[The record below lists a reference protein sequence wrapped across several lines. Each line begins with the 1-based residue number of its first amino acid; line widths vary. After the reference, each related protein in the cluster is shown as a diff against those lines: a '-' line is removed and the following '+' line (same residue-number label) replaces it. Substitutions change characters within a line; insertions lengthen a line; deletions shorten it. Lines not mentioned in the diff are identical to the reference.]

1 MAILNSQQS
10 AALTQQLETLLQSAN
25 PSTEQIAALVNTV
38 LGGPNSVGSLT
49 TSTSQITAGVYKRFN
64 PTFDLVDQP
73 EIVTTGLWSGGGGSL
88 EEFYT
93 SSIQVDQQSGLYY
106 WNVYQEEPSG
116 STEDIAEIQFALA
129 YGHRFGSGS
138 VSRDNDDDALFP
150 TLAIYGQYRTLLL
163 ENTGS
168 IFQFLS
174 STLGT
179 TTGSNDIYVMNFA
192 RSRYRE
198 QVDAGNLEFNL
209 SGSNGVFTFIDDSG
223 KKFGDSLGRPGRI
236 FNIVSGSL
244 NLGTASESTIIT
256 PTGSNGAGFGVFYPD
271 QGIIILNPSAIHSII
286 GNSKNAANESSLIE
300 LGVDADKQNQAL
312 LFNALDGGGDF
323 EARRT
328 ETISTKHYFV
338 RATNQEFNFSNNP
351 TYLKADGTFA
361 EPSFEG
367 DPKVFITT
375 IGLYNDSNELLAVGK
390 VSQPIAK
397 DFGKE
402 VLIKVRLDF

>member
-1 MAILNSQQS
+1 MAILNSQQ
-10 AALTQQLETLLQSAN
+10 AASLTQQLETLLQSAN
-25 PSTEQIAALVNTV
+25 PSTEQIAALVNQV
-38 LGGPNSVGSLT
+38 LGGANAVGALT
-49 TSTSQITAGVYKRFN
+49 TSTSQLTAGVYKRFN

-73 EIVTTGLWSGGGGSL
+73 EIVTTGLWSGGAGSL
-88 EEFYT
+88 TNFFT
-93 SSIQVDQQSGLYY
+93 SSVQVVQQSGKYY
-106 WNVYQEEPSG
+106 WNVYQENPSG
-116 STEDIAEIQFALA
+116 SDTAEIQFAIA

-138 VSRDNDDDALFP
+138 VSRDIDDDALYP
-150 TLAIYGQYRTLLL
+150 TLATYGQYRTLLL

-168 IFQFLS
+168 VFQFLS

-179 TTGSNDIYVMNFA
+179 TTGSDDIYVMNFA
-192 RSRYRE
+192 RARYRE
-198 QVDAGNLEFNL
+198 KVDAGNLEFSL

-223 KKFGDSLGRPGRI
+223 KKFGDTLGRSGRI

-244 NLGTASESTIIT
+244 NLGTDSEATVVTS
-256 PTGSNGAGFGVFYPD
+256 TGSNGAGFGLFYPD
-271 QGIIILNPSAIHSII
+271 QGIVILNPSSIHSVI
-286 GNSKNAANESSLIE
+286 GNSRNAANASSLIDY
-300 LGVDADKQNQAL
+300 GTDADKQNQSL
-312 LFNALDGGGDF
+312 LFNALKGGADF

-351 TYLKADGTFA
+351 TYLNEDGTFI
-361 EPSFEG
+361 EPSFVGE
-367 DPKVFITT
+367 PKVFITT
-375 IGLYNDSNELLAVGK
+375 VGLYNDANELLAVGK

>member
-1 MAILNSQQS
+1 MAILNSQQAS
-10 AALTQQLETLLQSAN
+10 ALAQQLETLLQSAN
-25 PSTEQIAALVNTV
+25 PSTEQIAALVNQI
-38 LGGPNSVGSLT
+38 LGGTTAAGALT

-73 EIVTTGLWSGGGGSL
+73 EIVTTGLWSGGAGSL
-88 EEFYT
+88 TNFFT
-93 SSIQVDQQSGLYY
+93 SSVQVNQQSGLYY
-106 WNVYQEEPSG
+106 WNVYQENPSG
-116 STEDIAEIQFALA
+116 SDTAEIQFALA
-129 YGHRFGSGS
+129 YGNRFGEGS
-138 VSRDNDDDALFP
+138 VSRDIDDDALFP
-150 TLAIYGQYRTLLL
+150 TLATYGQYRTLLL

-179 TTGSNDIYVMNFA
+179 TTGSNDIYVINFA

-198 QVDAGNLEFNL
+198 KVDAGNIEFNL
-209 SGSNGVFTFIDDSG
+209 SGSNGLFTFIDDSG
-223 KKFGDSLGRPGRI
+223 KKFGDSLGRTGRI

-244 NLGTASESTIIT
+244 NLGTSSEPTIVE
-256 PTGSNGAGFGVFYPD
+256 PTGLNGAGFGLFYPD
-271 QGIIILNPSAIHSII
+271 QGIVILNPSAIHSVI
-286 GNSKNAANESSLIE
+286 GNTFNALNVVA
-300 LGVDADKQNQAL
+300 GVDYGTDADKQNQAL
-312 LFNALDGGGDF
+312 LFNALRLGGDF

-351 TYLKADGTFA
+351 TYLNEDGTFA
-361 EPSFEG
+361 EPAFIG

-375 IGLYNDSNELLAVGK
+375 VGLYNDNNELLAVGK